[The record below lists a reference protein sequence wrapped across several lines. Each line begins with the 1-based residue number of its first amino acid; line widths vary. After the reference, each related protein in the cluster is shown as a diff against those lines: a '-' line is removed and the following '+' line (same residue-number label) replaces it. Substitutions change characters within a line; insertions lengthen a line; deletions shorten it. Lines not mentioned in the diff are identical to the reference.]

1 VQDELAA
8 AGNQQGQNAAQAQEV
23 TRLQRQ
29 VADLQAEIATQAGIV
44 RQSQQSR
51 RELTQQ
57 HEAAQAGTLPHA
69 SSYHQVL
76 QHALLNNA
84 FFVAA
89 GITCMA
95 THEIVFMQSESA
107 WQEKS
112 HLWQQENVF

>member
-1 VQDELAA
+1 MQDELAA

-57 HEAAQAGTLPHA
+57 HEAAQAGTLP
-69 SSYHQVL
+69 
-76 QHALLNNA
+76 
-84 FFVAA
+84 
-89 GITCMA
+89 MR
-95 THEIVFMQSESA
+95 
-107 WQEKS
+107 
-112 HLWQQENVF
+112 HLINKYCSMRYSTMHFL